1 MSVQIDEGLCVGCG
15 CCMDACEFGALE
27 FKENED
33 ITWVNEEECTECE
46 SCIEMCPNL
55 AISLEEE

>member
-15 CCMDACEFGALE
+15 CCMDACDVGALE